1 MRGLT
6 ATIEVIYDWQAFI
19 KFPKWI
25 DAEKSLKEAETN
37 LSNNELTCLIKFKTD
52 SISRQ
57 RATSERSPV

>member
-19 KFPKWI
+19 KLPKWI
-25 DAEKSLKEAETN
+25 DAEKSLKEAETR

-52 SISRQ
+52 SY
-57 RATSERSPV
+57 